1 MSLDLRQ
8 VLPQVESLGQEAA
21 RRAAA
26 ASIRLPRL
34 AQLLLDAARLD
45 RSELEHRL
53 AAAPATAHPAW
64 PTDEAIDASFPLPAH
79 PPRLRL
85 LAADGS
91 QVYPDRHAA
100 AFFYMVNIGSI
111 DLLQGSGRPPQ
122 IATRSDLHFHEDD
135 LHDTRGLPV
144 DTHLINARR
153 DAAELAEL
161 ARLVEAPILPERH
174 QDGVSGGRSEAP
186 APSAPLGAGSAEGPT
201 LALLDNGLLL
211 WAASQEQKAAR
222 PDVQRVLDEY
232 LAALDLLRDSGAALA
247 GYISRPRGANVVDL
261 VEAAAGEPGGPR
273 PGLTDRLLFGRHLVA
288 HTRSA
293 RFRHPAKIND
303 EFAARGH
310 EIQFFYLHTGAQDG
324 VARVEIPLWVAD
336 DAARMTMVHAGIVEQ
351 CRLTGVPYPLV
362 RAHELALVGQDD
374 RRALDRLVQAALIRH
389 GISGLAS
396 QKAQTKRWTGRRRRH
411 RL

>member
-34 AQLLLDAARLD
+34 AQLLLDAARLE
-45 RSELEHRL
+45 RSELERRL

-122 IATRSDLHFHEDD
+122 TATHSNLHFDDED
-135 LHDTRGLPV
+135 LRDTRGLPV

-153 DAAELAEL
+153 DAAELKEL
-161 ARLVEAPILPERH
+161 ARLVEGPVL
-174 QDGVSGGRSEAP
+174 SEV
-186 APSAPLGAGSAEGPT
+186 EGPT

-232 LAALDLLRDSGAALA
+232 LAALDVLRDSGAALA

-261 VEAAAGEPGGPR
+261 VEAAAAEAGGTPPR
-273 PGLTDRLLFGRHLVA
+273 LTDRLLFGRHLQA
-288 HTRSA
+288 HMRSA
-293 RFRHPAKIND
+293 RFRHPARIND

-324 VARVEIPLWVAD
+324 IARVEIPHWVAA
-336 DAARMTMVHAGIVEQ
+336 DAARMAMVHAGIVEQ

-374 RRALDRLVQAALIRH
+374 RRALDGLVQAALIRH

-411 RL
+411 QL

>member
-8 VLPQVESLGQEAA
+8 VLPQVEQLGQEAA
-21 RRAAA
+21 RRAAE
-26 ASIRLPRL
+26 ASARLPRL
-34 AQLLLDAARLD
+34 EQLLLEAARLD
-45 RSELEHRL
+45 RAELERRL
-53 AAAPATAHPAW
+53 AAAPSTAHPAG
-64 PTDEAIDASFPLPAH
+64 PTDEAIDKPFPLPPH
-79 PPRLRL
+79 PPQLRI

-100 AFFYMVNIGSI
+100 AFFYMVNVGSI
-111 DLLQGSGRPPQ
+111 ELLQGSGRPPR
-122 IATRSDLHFHEDD
+122 IATHSQLHFADED

-153 DAAELAEL
+153 DAAELSEL
-161 ARLVEAPILPERH
+161 ARL
-174 QDGVSGGRSEAP
+174 
-186 APSAPLGAGSAEGPT
+186 AGEDAAQLT

-222 PDVQRVLDEY
+222 PDVQHVLDEY
-232 LAALDLLRDSGAALA
+232 LEALDRLRDSGAALA
-247 GYISRPRGANVVDL
+247 GYISRPRGANVIDL
-261 VEAAAGEPGGPR
+261 IEAAGGAASGAR
-273 PGLTDRLLFGRHLVA
+273 SGLTDRMLFGRRLTPHV
-288 HTRSA
+288 RSA

-303 EFAARGH
+303 EFGARGH

-324 VARVEIPLWVAD
+324 IARVEVPRWVAE
-336 DAARMTMVHAGIVEQ
+336 DAARLAIVQAGIVEQ

-374 RRALDRLVQAALIRH
+374 RRALDGLVQAALLRH
-389 GISGLAS
+389 GMSGLAS
-396 QKAQTKRWTGRRRRH
+396 QKAQTKRWTSRRRRH

>member
-122 IATRSDLHFHEDD
+122 TATHSNLHFDDED
-135 LHDTRGLPV
+135 LRDTRGLPV

-153 DAAELAEL
+153 DAAELKEL
-161 ARLVEAPILPERH
+161 ARLVEGPVL
-174 QDGVSGGRSEAP
+174 SEVEGP
-186 APSAPLGAGSAEGPT
+186 VLSEVEGPVLSEVEGPT

-232 LAALDLLRDSGAALA
+232 LAALDVLRDSGAALA

-261 VEAAAGEPGGPR
+261 VEAAAAEAGGTPPR
-273 PGLTDRLLFGRHLVA
+273 LTDRLLFGRHLQA
-288 HTRSA
+288 HMRSA
-293 RFRHPAKIND
+293 RFRHPARIND

-324 VARVEIPLWVAD
+324 IARVEIPHWVAA
-336 DAARMTMVHAGIVEQ
+336 DAARMAMVHAGIVEQ

-374 RRALDRLVQAALIRH
+374 RRALDGLVQAALIRH

-411 RL
+411 QL

>member
-8 VLPQVESLGQEAA
+8 VLPQVEHLGQEAA
-21 RRAAA
+21 RRAADVSA
-26 ASIRLPRL
+26 RLPRL
-34 AQLLLDAARLD
+34 EQMLLDAARLD
-45 RSELEHRL
+45 RDELERRR
-53 AAAPATAHPAW
+53 AAAPSTAHPAG
-64 PTDEAIDASFPLPAH
+64 PTDEALDGKFSVPPH
-79 PPRLRL
+79 PPQLRI

-100 AFFYMVNIGSI
+100 AFFYMVNIGSL
-111 DLLQGSGRPPQ
+111 DLVQGSGRPPR
-122 IATRSDLHFHEDD
+122 IATRSNLHFADEE

-153 DAAELAEL
+153 DAAEIKEL
-161 ARLVEAPILPERH
+161 ARLAGEE
-174 QDGVSGGRSEAP
+174 
-186 APSAPLGAGSAEGPT
+186 SAGPV

-222 PDVQRVLDEY
+222 PDVQHVLDEY
-232 LAALDLLRDSGAALA
+232 LEALDFLRQSGAALA

-261 VEAAAGEPGGPR
+261 VEAAGGAASAAR
-273 PGLTDRLLFGRHLVA
+273 PGLTDRLLFGRHLTA
-288 HTRSA
+288 HVRSA
-293 RFRHPAKIND
+293 RFRHPARIND

-324 VARVEIPLWVAD
+324 IARVEVPRWVAD
-336 DAARMTMVHAGIVEQ
+336 DPARLAVVHAGIVEQ

-374 RRALDRLVQAALIRH
+374 RRALDGLVQAALIRH
-389 GISGLAS
+389 GITGLAS

>member
-8 VLPQVESLGQEAA
+8 LLPQVENLGQEAV
-21 RRAAA
+21 RRAAEA
-26 ASIRLPRL
+26 
-34 AQLLLDAARLD
+34 AARLP
-45 RSELEHRL
+45 ELETMLVEAAHLNREELQRRL
-53 AAAPATAHPAW
+53 AAAPPPAHPAQ
-64 PTDEAIDASFPLPAH
+64 PTDEAIDASFRLPAH
-79 PPRLRL
+79 PSQLRI

-91 QVYPDRHAA
+91 QVYPDRHGA
-100 AFFYMVNIGSI
+100 AFFYMVNVGSI
-111 DLLQGSGRPPQ
+111 DLAHGSGRPPQ
-122 IATRSDLHFHEDD
+122 VATRSALHYADED

-161 ARLVEAPILPERH
+161 ARLAGEKA
-174 QDGVSGGRSEAP
+174 Q
-186 APSAPLGAGSAEGPT
+186 APS

-222 PDVQRVLDEY
+222 PDVQHVLDEY
-232 LAALDLLRDSGAALA
+232 LEALDRLRDGGVALA

-261 VEAAAGEPGGPR
+261 VEAARGRATGTRGR
-273 PGLTDRLLFGRHLVA
+273 LTDRLLFGRRLSV

-303 EFAARGH
+303 EFSARGH

-324 VARVEIPLWVAD
+324 IARVEVPAWVAED
-336 DAARMTMVHAGIVEQ
+336 SQRMAVVHAGIVEQ

-374 RRALDRLVQAALIRH
+374 RRALDGLVQAALIRH
-389 GISGLAS
+389 GMSGLAS
-396 QKAQTKRWTGRRRRH
+396 QKAQTKRWTSRRRRH

>member
-26 ASIRLPRL
+26 ASVRVPRL
-34 AQLLLDAARLD
+34 AQMLLEAARLEPG
-45 RSELEHRL
+45 ELERRL
-53 AAAPATAHPAW
+53 AAAPATAHPAG
-64 PTDEAIDASFPLPAH
+64 PTDESIDARILLPPH
-79 PPRLRL
+79 PSRLRL

-91 QVYPDRHAA
+91 QIYPDRHAA
-100 AFFYMVNIGSI
+100 AFFYMVNVGSI
-111 DLLQGSGRPPQ
+111 DLLHGGGQPPQ
-122 IATRSDLHFHEDD
+122 ISTRSDLHFDDDD
-135 LHDTRGLPV
+135 LRDTRGLPV

-161 ARLVEAPILPERH
+161 ARLVEAPIPT
-174 QDGVSGGRSEAP
+174 GGQSEAP
-186 APSAPLGAGSAEGPT
+186 APSAPLGAGSAEGPA

-232 LAALDLLRDSGAALA
+232 LAALDRLRDSGAALA
-247 GYISRPRGANVVDL
+247 GYISRPRGANVLDL
-261 VEAAAGEPGGPR
+261 VEAAAGEAGGAPS
-273 PGLTDRLLFGRHLVA
+273 GLTDRLLFGRHLEP
-288 HTRSA
+288 HMRSA
-293 RFRHPAKIND
+293 RFRHPARIND

-310 EIQFFYLHTGAQDG
+310 EVQFFYLHTGAQDG
-324 VARVEIPLWVAD
+324 IARVEVPQWVAAD
-336 DAARMTMVHAGIVEQ
+336 ERRMAWVHAGIVEQ
-351 CRLTGVPYPLV
+351 CRLTGVPYPLI
-362 RAHELALVGQDD
+362 RAHELALVGQND
-374 RRALDRLVQAALIRH
+374 RRALDDLVQAALLRH

-411 RL
+411 QL

>member
-1 MSLDLRQ
+1 MSLDLQQ
-8 VLPQVESLGQEAA
+8 VLPQVEHLGQEAA
-21 RRAAA
+21 RRAAE
-26 ASIRLPRL
+26 ASARLPRL
-34 AQLLLDAARLD
+34 AQSLLDAARLEP
-45 RSELEHRL
+45 SELERRL
-53 AAAPATAHPAW
+53 AAAPSTAHPAG
-64 PTDEAIDASFPLPAH
+64 PTDESIDARFPLPPH

-122 IATRSDLHFHEDD
+122 IATRSNLHFHEDD

-153 DAAELAEL
+153 DAAELKEL
-161 ARLVEAPILPERH
+161 ARLA
-174 QDGVSGGRSEAP
+174 
-186 APSAPLGAGSAEGPT
+186 AEPNQGPT

-261 VEAAAGEPGGPR
+261 VEAAAGDPGGPR
-273 PGLTDRLLFGRHLVA
+273 PGLTDRLLYGRHLVA

-324 VARVEIPLWVAD
+324 VARVEVPLWVAD

>member
-1 MSLDLRQ
+1 MSLDLQQ
-8 VLPQVESLGQEAA
+8 VLPQVEHLGQEAA
-21 RRAAA
+21 RRAAE
-26 ASIRLPRL
+26 ASVRLPRL
-34 AQLLLDAARLD
+34 AQSLLDAARLE
-45 RSELEHRL
+45 RSELERRL
-53 AAAPATAHPAW
+53 AAAPSTAHPAG
-64 PTDEAIDASFPLPAH
+64 PTDEAIDARFPLPPH

-122 IATRSDLHFHEDD
+122 IATRSNLHFNEDD

-153 DAAELAEL
+153 DAAELKEL
-161 ARLVEAPILPERH
+161 ARLA
-174 QDGVSGGRSEAP
+174 
-186 APSAPLGAGSAEGPT
+186 AEPNQGPT

-232 LAALDLLRDSGAALA
+232 LAALDLLRDAGAALA

-261 VEAAAGEPGGPR
+261 VEAAAGEPGWPR

-324 VARVEIPLWVAD
+324 VARVEVPLWVAD

-351 CRLTGVPYPLV
+351 CRLTGIPYPLV

>member
-1 MSLDLRQ
+1 MSLDLQQ
-8 VLPQVESLGQEAA
+8 VLPQVEHLGQEAA
-21 RRAAA
+21 RRAAE
-26 ASIRLPRL
+26 ASVRLPRL
-34 AQLLLDAARLD
+34 AQSLLDAARLEP
-45 RSELEHRL
+45 SELERRL
-53 AAAPATAHPAW
+53 AAAPSTAHPAG
-64 PTDEAIDASFPLPAH
+64 PTDESIDARFPLPPH

-100 AFFYMVNIGSI
+100 AFFYMVNVGSI

-122 IATRSDLHFHEDD
+122 IATRSNLHFHEDD

-161 ARLVEAPILPERH
+161 ARLVEAPIL
-174 QDGVSGGRSEAP
+174 SGGRSEAP
-186 APSAPLGAGSAEGPT
+186 AEVEGPT

-261 VEAAAGEPGGPR
+261 VEAAAGEPGGTR

-324 VARVEIPLWVAD
+324 VARVEVPLWVAD